1 MRRARVRVAVV
12 GFTVVSGDSL
22 EFGHP
27 SWRPEDTVRHIVE
40 VNRLA
45 PLASS
50 RANLWRYPPG
60 ASGRRHI
67 QLVQEEIFVV
77 LEGRLTMLLGEDDE
91 RHELG
96 PRSIVVVEPMTP
108 LKVVNESKD
117 DVLFFA
123 YGAPADPSSEIL
135 EDVPPGVKK
144 RLTAADI
151 PG

>member
-1 MRRARVRVAVV
+1 M
-12 GFTVVSGDSL
+12 GFTVIRGDSL

-27 SWRPEDTVRHIVE
+27 SWRPEDTVRGIVE
-40 VNRLA
+40 VNRRA

-60 ASGRRHI
+60 ASGRRHV
-67 QLVQEEIFVV
+67 QLVQEETFVV
-77 LEGRLTMLLGEDDE
+77 LEGRLTMLLGEDEE

-108 LKVVNESKD
+108 LKVMNESD
-117 DVLFFA
+117 DDALFFA

-135 EDVPPGVKK
+135 EEVPQGVKK
-144 RLTAADI
+144 RLTPADI
-151 PG
+151 PA

>member
-1 MRRARVRVAVV
+1 MGFAVIR
-12 GFTVVSGDSL
+12 GDSL

-27 SWRPEDTVRHIVE
+27 SWRPEEKVRGIVE

-60 ASGRRHI
+60 ASGRRHV
-67 QLVQEEIFVV
+67 QLVQEETFVV
-77 LEGRLTMLLGEDDE
+77 LEGRLTMLLGEDEE

-108 LKVVNESKD
+108 LKVMNESD
-117 DVLFFA
+117 DDALFFA

-135 EDVPPGVKK
+135 EEVPQGVKK
-144 RLTAADI
+144 RLTPADI
-151 PG
+151 PA